1 MYPQA
6 LKNAE
11 LRKLFFSQLPA
22 DFADWLDFVAIGA
35 LLAFVWDAPSF
46 AYALLAVGMGAPY
59 LVIGPFAGVMVDRW
73 SIKSVLIWSNLGRAL
88 VTFAF
93 FFANDW
99 PVLIMLV
106 ALRSFV
112 DSFFTPAKQAAIQAL
127 TTKEDRTSANGFS
140 HGINQA
146 SKIVAPG
153 VGGTFLI
160 WFAPNAIFILNAVVS
175 ASAAILAMRLHHID
189 RPGVQGDSGQGSVLS
204 GVRSGV
210 DIVRQTPVIRTI
222 LSIMAASYFAMFIYD
237 TFIAPL
243 TRDLNFEPQDLG
255 YALAAVGLGGVCGSI
270 LFAFLPDLKRPQY
283 WIAAGAS
290 ISAIMLVM
298 LGTFDLVGAD
308 ITLAVL
314 VVIFLVLGFT
324 SAISVVPVRVML
336 QNTVPEERM
345 GSVTALSEAA
355 NTIAL
360 LSAPFFGA
368 MLVDTFSV
376 GAPFVVGGMVMFA
389 VAGIASRAKLD

>member
-1 MYPQA
+1 M
-6 LKNAE
+6 
-11 LRKLFFSQLPA
+11 
-22 DFADWLDFVAIGA
+22 
-35 LLAFVWDAPSF
+35 
-46 AYALLAVGMGAPY
+46 
-59 LVIGPFAGVMVDRW
+59 
-73 SIKSVLIWSNLGRAL
+73 
-88 VTFAF
+88 TFAF
-93 FFANDW
+93 FFADDW

-106 ALRSFV
+106 ALRSSM
-112 DSFFTPAKQAAIQAL
+112 DSFFTSAKQAAIQAL
-127 TTKEDRTSANGFS
+127 TTKEDRASANGLS

-153 VGGTFLI
+153 AGGTFLI

-175 ASAAILAMRLHHID
+175 ASAAILAMRLHNID

-210 DIVRQTPVIRTI
+210 DIVRQPPMIRTI
-222 LSIMAASYFAMFIYD
+222 LLIMAASYFAMFIYD

-255 YALAAVGLGGVCGSI
+255 YALAAVGLGGVCGSM

-290 ISAIMLVM
+290 ISAIMLVV
-298 LGTFDLVGAD
+298 LGTLDMIGAD
-308 ITLAVL
+308 IALAVL
-314 VVIFLVLGFT
+314 VIVFLVLGFT
-324 SAISVVPVRVML
+324 SAMSVVPVRVML

-345 GSVTALSEAA
+345 GSVTALSEAE
-355 NTIAL
+355 NTTAL

-376 GAPFVVGGMVMFA
+376 GAPFVVGGMVMFV
-389 VAGIASRAKLD
+389 VAGIA